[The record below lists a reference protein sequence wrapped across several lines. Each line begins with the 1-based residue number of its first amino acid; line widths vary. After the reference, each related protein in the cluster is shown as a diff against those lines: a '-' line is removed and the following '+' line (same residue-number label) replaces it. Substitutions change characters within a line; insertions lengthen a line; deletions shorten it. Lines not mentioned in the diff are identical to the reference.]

1 MYKYIQIGASVLLF
15 LIFLT
20 GCGSDDE
27 NCNLSDIADNNGG
40 TAGNATVCTPGN
52 ISACY
57 SGAQGTLNVG
67 VCMAGSSTCDSQ
79 GQPGSC
85 VGETL
90 PSAELCD
97 GVDNDCDGAVDD
109 NCI

>member
-1 MYKYIQIGASVLLF
+1 MNKYLQIGASVLF
-15 LIFLT
+15 LMFMT
-20 GCGSDDE
+20 GCGSDDG

-40 TAGNATVCTPGN
+40 TAGNTTACTPGN

-67 VCMAGSSTCDSQ
+67 ACTAGSSTCDSQ

-85 VGETL
+85 VGEIL

-97 GVDNDCDGAVDD
+97 TVDNDCDGVVDD